1 MSDLPLEQGIKALVD
16 EFVAAGC
23 PCMSTQPLEQRRAG
37 YVASASLAGDQ
48 QAMAR
53 VQEIEQGH
61 IRLKLFKP
69 VTGDNLPLV
78 VYFHG
83 GCFVSGGFDTYE
95 QQLRQIAYLSGAI
108 VVAVSYRLAPEFSYP
123 TAHDDGFAAVQYIR
137 EHAKNW
143 GADVNNI
150 SLVGDS
156 AGGHIALIT
165 SLRLREYADWLP
177 NKQILI
183 YPMLDATASCDS
195 YQRNGDKYIITGG
208 ALTSGFDMYLQDSTA
223 DKLHPEISPL
233 FRHDWAGLPETHI
246 LTAEFDPLVD
256 EGEQLYRRLIAA
268 GVTAHCRRYLGVIH
282 GFYQLSAVSPS
293 ARQAIR
299 DIAGII
305 NN

>member
-1 MSDLPLEQGIKALVD
+1 MSDLPLEQGIKVLVD

-48 QAMAR
+48 QSMAR
-53 VQEIEQGH
+53 VQEIEQDH

-69 VTGDNLPLV
+69 VIGDNLPLV

-83 GCFVSGGFDTYE
+83 GCFVSGGFDTHE
-95 QQLRQIAYLSGAI
+95 QQLRQIAHLSGAI

-123 TAHDDGFAAVQYIR
+123 TAHDDSFAAVQYIR
-137 EHAKNW
+137 EHAKSW

-165 SLRLREYADWLP
+165 SLRLREQADWLP

-268 GVTAHCRRYLGVIH
+268 GVTAYCRRYLGVIH